1 MLSIPPALKIFLAAS
16 PTDMRKSHDGLAA
29 LVEHVLLENPLS
41 GHLFVFRNKPGDR
54 LKLLYWDTDGYALW
68 YKRLEVGRFR
78 FPAVSED
85 QARVTITAAE
95 LTMLLDGVDL
105 ASVRRTKRFQLP
117 VEKLAEQKPAE
128 KMGKSLATA

>member
-1 MLSIPPALKIFLAAS
+1 MLSIPPALKIFLAAA

-29 LVEHVLLENPLS
+29 LVEHVLRENPLS

-68 YKRLEVGRFR
+68 YKRLEAGRFR
-78 FPAVSED
+78 FPAVSEG
-85 QARVTITAAE
+85 QTQVTITAAE

-105 ASVRRTKRFQLP
+105 ASVRRTKRFRLP
-117 VEKLAEQKPAE
+117 SATSVDRLSEISE
-128 KMGKSLATA
+128 KSLATA

>member
-1 MLSIPPALKIFLAAS
+1 MLSIPPALKIFLAAA

-29 LVEHVLLENPLS
+29 LVEHVLRENPLS

-68 YKRLEVGRFR
+68 YKRLEAGRFR
-78 FPAVSED
+78 FPLVSEG
-85 QARVTITAAE
+85 QTHVTIAAAE

-105 ASVRRTKRFQLP
+105 ASVRRTKRFRLP
-117 VEKLAEQKPAE
+117 SATSVDRSSEISE
-128 KMGKSLATA
+128 KSLATA

>member
-1 MLSIPPALKIFLAAS
+1 MLSIPPALKIFLAAA

-29 LVEHVLLENPLS
+29 LVEHVLRENPLS

-68 YKRLEVGRFR
+68 YKRLEAGRFR
-78 FPAVSED
+78 FPAVSEG
-85 QARVTITAAE
+85 QTRVTITAAE

-117 VEKLAEQKPAE
+117 AAMLVEKPAE
-128 KMGKSLATA
+128 KSEKSLATA

>member
-29 LVEHVLLENPLS
+29 LVEHVLRENPLS

-78 FPAVSED
+78 FPAVSEG
-85 QARVTITAAE
+85 QTSVTITAAE

-105 ASVRRTKRFQLP
+105 ASVRRTKRYRLSI
-117 VEKLAEQKPAE
+117 EKPAEQKPAE
-128 KMGKSLATA
+128 KMEKSFATA

>member
-1 MLSIPPALKIFLAAS
+1 MLSIPPALKIFLAAA

-29 LVEHVLLENPLS
+29 LVEHVLRENPLS

-68 YKRLEVGRFR
+68 YKRLEAGRFR
-78 FPAVSED
+78 FPLVSEG
-85 QARVTITAAE
+85 QTQVTITAAE

-105 ASVRRTKRFQLP
+105 ASVRRTKRFRLP
-117 VEKLAEQKPAE
+117 MGMSSDKPSEKSE
-128 KMGKSLATA
+128 KSLATA